1 MDLTMTEPART
12 ISQDGLAELQQKF
25 SEIKRSINNT
35 LAVMMALSEM
45 SQRQPDYAE
54 KLATSYDSFDESAA
68 DCFELAGVHAGA
80 ERKSWS
86 QDGSRGRRESV
97 AQSRD
102 SGLFPKSSGC
112 AERLVLELIHERH

>member
-1 MDLTMTEPART
+1 MDLTMTEPAGT

-25 SEIKRSINNT
+25 SEIKRSINNA
-35 LAVMMALSEM
+35 LAVMMAPPPAGLCRETG
-45 SQRQPDYAE
+45 DDGYG
-54 KLATSYDSFDESAA
+54 SFDERAA

-86 QDGSRGRRESV
+86 QAGSRGRRESV

-102 SGLFPKSSGC
+102 SRLFPKSSGC

>member
-1 MDLTMTEPART
+1 
-12 ISQDGLAELQQKF
+12 
-25 SEIKRSINNT
+25 
-35 LAVMMALSEM
+35 MMALSELLH
-45 SQRQPDYAE
+45 RRPDYAE
-54 KLATSYDSFDESAA
+54 KTGDDGYGSFDKSAA

-86 QDGSRGRRESV
+86 QAGSRGRRESV